1 MENERRYRSDNAK
14 CRFRIWRF
22 RMSIFYFILRL
33 FVLDDCEGNAV
44 VNALLCISDALWTM
58 LLGRI
63 CGWW

>member
-1 MENERRYRSDNAK
+1 
-14 CRFRIWRF
+14 
-22 RMSIFYFILRL
+22 MSIFYFILRL